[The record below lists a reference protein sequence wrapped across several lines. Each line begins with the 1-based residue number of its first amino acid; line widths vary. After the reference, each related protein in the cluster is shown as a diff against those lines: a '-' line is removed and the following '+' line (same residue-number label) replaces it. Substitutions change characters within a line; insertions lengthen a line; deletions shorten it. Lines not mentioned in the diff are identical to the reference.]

1 MLTEKHKVIAVCV
14 ADMDTD
20 YNSHFLKELTSQCNK
35 YNYKLLIFSAFDSL
49 AKVEKNDK
57 HSIGESA
64 IFNLINYDI
73 LDGLIIF
80 SSTIASS
87 TIIHTIIDR
96 ARKHNLPVISIDS
109 QIDDCINI
117 SFKHDNTVKNIITHL
132 AEKHNY
138 KNIAFIGDLSNES
151 ITRERLNIYKTVL
164 TEHDIPIREE
174 YIVYSDQTVVS
185 VGRAVDTLLSSGTP
199 EAIVCVNDF
208 IATSSIYYLCEKGFT
223 IPEDMAVTGFDGVST
238 ATHNVPS
245 MLTGS
250 INYEEVVQAAFDT
263 FDKFFNDKPY
273 EKFIT
278 VESKVIDGGSCGCE
292 PGEFHKLVIAAHKL
306 FSAYELERVFGNQL
320 ISISSDIVDASS
332 FQSVFER
339 LMTYSSNFFSHRFW
353 LCIVDNFLISDEE
366 ISDIIEENAF
376 KRNSYSN
383 RMDVVIAK
391 HDNCWEGMVDFDT
404 QNLLPKLETIL
415 EEEDNL
421 MFLPLHALDHTIG
434 YVSIVYEPETM
445 QANHL
450 YRFIMHVSTAL
461 ETTKIQQRQQSIISK
476 LETKYVHDPLT
487 GLFNRR
493 GFDQKIS
500 PIYDACVKEG
510 RKIMVISIDLNGLKP
525 INDTYGHAD
534 GDIAISTIGKALLNT
549 IRGDEV
555 CARFG
560 GDEYVA
566 AGPIE
571 DDSRADS
578 FRADFQNYIDE
589 FNKTSNKPYQI
600 SASIGIVVGVP
611 TKDIKLNELIKC
623 ADEEMY
629 KEKVKHH
636 QCRN

>member
-14 ADMDTD
+14 SDMDTD
-20 YNSHFLKELTSQCNK
+20 YNSHFLKELTSQCKN
-35 YNYKLLIFSAFDSL
+35 YNYKLLIFSTFDSL

-73 LDGLIIF
+73 LDGLIIL
-80 SSTIASS
+80 SSTIASD
-87 TIIHTIIDR
+87 TIIDTIIQR
-96 ARKHNLPVISIDS
+96 AHQHNLPVISIDS

-117 SFKHDNTVKNIITHL
+117 SFKHDNTIKNIITHL
-132 AEKHNY
+132 VEKHNY
-138 KNIAFIGDLSNES
+138 KNIAFIGDLSTES
-151 ITRERLNIYKTVL
+151 ITKERLDIYKTVL
-164 TEHDIPIREE
+164 TEHGIPVRQE
-174 YIVYSDQTVVS
+174 YIVYSNHSLASIEQ
-185 VGRAVDTLLSSGTP
+185 AVKSLLSNGAP
-199 EAIVCVNDF
+199 EALVCVNDS
-208 IATSSIYYLCEKGFT
+208 IAIYSIYCLCEKGFT
-223 IPEDMAVTGFDGVST
+223 IPEDMAVTGFDGIST

-245 MLTGS
+245 ILTGS
-250 INYEEVVQAAFDT
+250 INYEKAVRAAFDT

-292 PGEFHKLVIAAHKL
+292 PGEFHKLAIAAHKL
-306 FSAYELERVFGNQL
+306 FSAYELEKIFSNQL
-320 ISISSDIVDASS
+320 ISISSDIVDTSS
-332 FQSVFER
+332 FQSVFEK

-353 LCIVDNFLISDEE
+353 LCIVDNFLISEE
-366 ISDIIEENAF
+366 ELSDIIEENAF

-391 HDNCWEGMVDFDT
+391 HDNRWEGMVDFDT

-434 YVSIVYEPETM
+434 YVSIVYEPEKM
-445 QANHL
+445 QPNHL

-493 GFDQKIS
+493 GFYQKIS
-500 PIYDACVKEG
+500 PLYEDCIKEG

-534 GDIAISTIGKALLNT
+534 GDIAISTIGKALIET
-549 IRGDEV
+549 MCGDEV

-571 DDSRADS
+571 DDSRVDL
-578 FRADFQNYIDE
+578 FRADFQNYIDK
-589 FNKTSNKPYQI
+589 FNETSNKPYTI
-600 SASIGIVVGVP
+600 SASLGIVVGIP
-611 TKDIKLNELIKC
+611 TKDITLDELIKC

-636 QCRN
+636 QCRK